1 MTTPTRSS
9 PLLPRAKSPGFEEF
23 LERQKSLFNW
33 TVLVHCNLSASSENM
48 EILRF
53 LADAVP
59 QVAVSNKEVT
69 DLIAAVKQ
77 VVVTRKFDPSLKDC
91 TNSAMNSLS
100 RAIARL

>member
-1 MTTPTRSS
+1 MTTPTRS
-9 PLLPRAKSPGFEEF
+9 PILPRAKSPGFEEF
-23 LERQKSLFNW
+23 MERQKSLFNW
-33 TVLVHCNLSASSENM
+33 TVCVHCNLSASSENM

-69 DLIAAVKQ
+69 DLITAVKQ
-77 VVVTRKFDPSLKDC
+77 VVTTRKFDPNLKDY

-100 RAIARL
+100 RVIVRL